1 MGEETR
7 PSRAAASAAAA
18 GEMFSGGA
26 WTVKYC
32 KGGLSLFSTSDTT
45 PAAGTAFTSPTSATR
60 PTAAVVVSEN
70 FILEFDECASSG
82 SNGELLYLTPPE
94 VAALY
99 CGAIGI
105 LEPHGSLA
113 RHNCF

>member
-1 MGEETR
+1 LGEVRRDWRSKWGDRGEETIERARRGETR
-7 PSRAAASAAAA
+7 PSRAAASAAAS

-60 PTAAVVVSEN
+60 PTAAAVVSEN
-70 FILEFDECASSG
+70 FILEFDE
-82 SNGELLYLTPPE
+82 
-94 VAALY
+94 
-99 CGAIGI
+99 
-105 LEPHGSLA
+105 
-113 RHNCF
+113 